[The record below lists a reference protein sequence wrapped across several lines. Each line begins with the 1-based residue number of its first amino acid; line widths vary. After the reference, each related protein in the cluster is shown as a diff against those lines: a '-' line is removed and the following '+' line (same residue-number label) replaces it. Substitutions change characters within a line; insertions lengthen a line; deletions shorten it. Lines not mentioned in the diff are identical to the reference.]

1 MQPGGIV
8 KKQRSH
14 WSMKKNFSVRLNGV
28 GCDAVNCRFHGDDYY
43 CHAESIDV
51 GAPGAHRK
59 GETFCSTFE
68 AK

>member
-1 MQPGGIV
+1 
-8 KKQRSH
+8 
-14 WSMKKNFSVRLNGV
+14 MKKNFSVRLNGV